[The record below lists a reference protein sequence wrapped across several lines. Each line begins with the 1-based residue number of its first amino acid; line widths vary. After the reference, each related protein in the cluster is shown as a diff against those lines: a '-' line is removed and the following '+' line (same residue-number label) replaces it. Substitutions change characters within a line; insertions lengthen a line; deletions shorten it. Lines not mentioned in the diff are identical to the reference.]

1 MSDNMVS
8 NNIISDDQNLLSPLI
23 HVTRELT
30 HIISEEITLLKT
42 NRPKDVEKLLPH
54 KNQLMASYHKEM
66 TELSVRGGLPAMG
79 NGSAIRDLK
88 HVSREFQ
95 SVLTRHTRLVKTL
108 KQISENMIQ
117 AISDEVVRSQNQA
130 SRYGADGTRS
140 TNKSPTSIS
149 LNQTV

>member
-1 MSDNMVS
+1 MPDNAAF
-8 NNIISDDQNLLSPLI
+8 NDQNILAPLI

-30 HIISEEITLLKT
+30 NIISEEITLLKT
-42 NRPKDVEKLLPH
+42 NRPKDVEKLLPR

-79 NGSAIRDLK
+79 NGAAIRDLK
-88 HVSREFQ
+88 HVSRKFQ

-117 AISDEVVRSQNQA
+117 AISEEVVRNQNQA